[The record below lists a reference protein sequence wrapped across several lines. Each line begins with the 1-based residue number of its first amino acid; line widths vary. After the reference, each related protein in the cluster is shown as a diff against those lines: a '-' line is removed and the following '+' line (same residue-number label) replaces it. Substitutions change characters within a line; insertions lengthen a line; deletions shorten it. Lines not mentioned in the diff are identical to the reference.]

1 MDARLDKALAH
12 WQYVAPLLSPP
23 VNDAEYRARV
33 KDLDAI
39 LDAGGADETHP
50 LAALAALA
58 SMLGE
63 RIAEYEALR
72 YPMPEALNALDG
84 IAGL

>member
-12 WQYVAPLLSPP
+12 WQHVAPLLSPP
-23 VNDAEYRARV
+23 VNDAEYKARV

-50 LAALAALA
+50 LAALA
-58 SMLGE
+58 SMVGE

-72 YPMPEALNALDG
+72 YPMPEALNAVET
-84 IAGL
+84 